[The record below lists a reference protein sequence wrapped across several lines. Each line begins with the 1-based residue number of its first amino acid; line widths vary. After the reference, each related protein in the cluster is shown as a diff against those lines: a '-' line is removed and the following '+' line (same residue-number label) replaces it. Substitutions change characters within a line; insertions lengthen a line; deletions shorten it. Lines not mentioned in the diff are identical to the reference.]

1 MIINSNL
8 SKFAILLLISSL
20 PGCVSV
26 PVATVNERIKA
37 WESSS
42 YQQLLKYWGLP
53 SKTTVVDQIH
63 YAEWVNLEHDEGNS
77 SVSVGSGTRIGRGS
91 IGIGLTLFQLGGSE
105 DKCSRVVRY
114 QENGKIIDISWKGT
128 QDFCFKLTPDKAK
141 IDSNRAGINGE
152 S

>member
-1 MIINSNL
+1 MTINSNL
-8 SKFAILLLISSL
+8 SRFAIVFLVCFL

-42 YQQLLKYWGLP
+42 YEQLLKYWGLP
-53 SKTTVVDQIH
+53 SKTTVSNQIH
-63 YAEWVNLEHDEGNS
+63 YAEWVNLEHEEGNS
-77 SVSVGSGTRIGRGS
+77 SVSIGSGSRIGRGS
-91 IGIGLTLFQLGGSE
+91 IGIGLTLFQLGGSD

-114 QENGKIIDISWKGT
+114 QKNGKIIDISWKGT

-141 IDSNRAGINGE
+141 IDLNRAGIKDE